1 MSVGQPWVR
10 VPPLCLRYVFVQ
22 IMKPFEFCTQS
33 RWYEYPHL
41 AHRKRPGSGSFA
53 IIAVIIIKWQ
63 VEIKLAQ
70 PRKNL
75 QVLNMLGEAEEHGRG
90 IQRLSRTNFP
100 CELTRYQALW
110 KRTAYIHLNLVTFL
124 QGEDYVHIKRG
135 LGRCRS
141 CLLHSA
147 FTSDLPI
154 DVSATSPKDRLL
166 PWSLSSSLGLAQSVA
181 WLDGFLD
188 RWDGWVRP
196 RDGGISLCLFFF
208 PCYMVKST
216 PTS

>member
-1 MSVGQPWVR
+1 M
-10 VPPLCLRYVFVQ
+10 
-22 IMKPFEFCTQS
+22 
-33 RWYEYPHL
+33 

-90 IQRLSRTNFP
+90 LQRLSRTNFP
-100 CELTRYQALW
+100 CEPTRYQALW

-124 QGEDYVHIKRG
+124 RGEDYVHIKRG

-147 FTSDLPI
+147 FTSDSPSTCLPL
-154 DVSATSPKDRLL
+154 APKTDSCPGHCL
-166 PWSLSSSLGLAQSVA
+166 PPWDWHRAWHGLMA
-181 WLDGFLD
+181 F
-188 RWDGWVRP
+188 
-196 RDGGISLCLFFF
+196 
-208 PCYMVKST
+208 
-216 PTS
+216 